1 MATPQCTPRSSRP
14 PRPNGLFET
23 QFEPVGDRRPDAPPS
38 TEPPNPGLGQDRHRV
53 GNSAPTGESPFL
65 TVPEISR
72 LLRVPCSLVYEWT
85 RTRAIPCYQA
95 GKRLL
100 FDWAEVLTWYKQ
112 TYRREGLY
120 PGARRVR
127 RAALRTERS
136 NLRRGRNGLAV
147 PLSPTTINYTL
158 SVLKFILKD
167 AAEHGYLTENT
178 AAKVKPL
185 RGGHKDDDDLHFLRP
200 DQIELLTE
208 VAEEPYRMLYL
219 IAVNTGLRRGEVLGL
234 HWQDVDL
241 SRKLLYVRRS
251 LGRIREGNRYVVRE
265 MAVKTRH
272 SRRTIDLSPAVVA
285 ALLVHRTSGD
295 SHTDYVFRSR
305 VGGPI
310 DPSDLNR
317 VFRRH
322 LALAG
327 LPHIRF
333 HDLRHTHASLLIE
346 AGVHPKA
353 IQVRMGHASI
363 TTTLNTY
370 GHLMP
375 SAFQG
380 SARSLTL
387 SSKAM
392 GRNRAG

>member
-1 MATPQCTPRSSRP
+1 M
-14 PRPNGLFET
+14 
-23 QFEPVGDRRPDAPPS
+23 
-38 TEPPNPGLGQDRHRV
+38 
-53 GNSAPTGESPFL
+53 
-65 TVPEISR
+65 
-72 LLRVPCSLVYEWT
+72 
-85 RTRAIPCYQA
+85 
-95 GKRLL
+95 
-100 FDWAEVLTWYKQ
+100 
-112 TYRREGLY
+112 
-120 PGARRVR
+120 
-127 RAALRTERS
+127 
-136 NLRRGRNGLAV
+136 
-147 PLSPTTINYTL
+147 
-158 SVLKFILKD
+158 
-167 AAEHGYLTENT
+167 
-178 AAKVKPL
+178 
-185 RGGHKDDDDLHFLRP
+185 
-200 DQIELLTE
+200 
-208 VAEEPYRMLYL
+208 AEEPYRMLYL
-219 IAVNTGLRRGEVLGL
+219 IAVDTGLRRGELLGL

-272 SRRTIDLSPAVVA
+272 SRRTIDVSPAVVA
-285 ALLVHRTSGD
+285 ALLVHRTNGD

-305 VGGPI
+305 AGGPI

-327 LPHIRF
+327 LPHVRF

-380 SARSLTL
+380 VGEKLDALFQGNG
-387 SSKAM
+387 KAPC
-392 GRNRAG
+392 GTRRGNP